1 MRMKNI
7 KNERIGRL
15 IGILLVVILFPIILN
30 NNKIIRVKKFS
41 CKEYSFK
48 YDTSW
53 AIANQ
58 DRKSVELK
66 HSKNGLINIQIKELE
81 GNIKYQSI
89 NSIKEDLIASIQ
101 NQNKDY
107 KLLAQESSVINK
119 VNAYKLLFE
128 KDNNQVLV
136 IFMKQQNSLILY
148 TYEADSDYFD
158 ILLDS
163 ALNIIY
169 NFRLNIDVKYNTKL
183 ESINVTG
190 NNYLGNDKV
199 DKVKKYEIHSNNYSV
214 YYNIP
219 IEYKMTNYDS
229 TKGTYKKDN
238 RYIYTNI
245 YNSNIYELITN
256 KYTGIDAKVLS
267 LKKSYKDVKY
277 TVDKGLEDDSYI
289 YQITYKYGNK
299 KYEDIYMYY
308 TLDNSHTFTVDIKST
323 NNEVSKE
330 LIDSIKIIKKE
341 KYSKNITLNKVG
353 NYYINELKQ
362 KIEFTNTDNEYYT
375 VKLYT
380 PINYTELDKT
390 NNMYASRYFGYGY
403 NEKTDKYNLN
413 YSFEITNL
421 CPKTVDEV
429 KKYYSYAN
437 VSIKSDGIKKYNN
450 NSYYKYNIKN
460 GNKYIN
466 ILVKP
471 LNKDYKCIK
480 FTFENNGNYVS
491 NNVINALS
499 KYDYKIE
506 KEG

>member
-7 KNERIGRL
+7 KYRGIGRL

-30 NNKIIRVKKFS
+30 NNKSIRVKKFS
-41 CKEYSFK
+41 CKAYSFK

-53 AIANQ
+53 SIKDN
-58 DRKSVELK
+58 DNSKVVLK
-66 HSKNGLINIQIKELE
+66 HKNGLITIQIKELE
-81 GNIKYQSI
+81 DNIKYQSI
-89 NSIKEDLIASIQ
+89 DSIKEDLIANIQ

-107 KLLAQESSVINK
+107 KLLAQESSTINK

-136 IFMKQQNSLILY
+136 IFMKQQNSIILY
-148 TYEADSDYFD
+148 TYEANSDYFD

-169 NFRLNIDVKYNTKL
+169 NFRLNIDVEYNTKL
-183 ESINVTG
+183 ESINITG
-190 NNYLGNDKV
+190 NNYSGKDKI
-199 DKVKKYEIHSNNYSV
+199 DKTNKYIIYNNNYAVTYS
-214 YYNIP
+214 IP
-219 IEYKMTNYDS
+219 MEYKMTNYYS
-229 TKGTYKKDN
+229 TKGIYKYND

-256 KYTGIDAKVLS
+256 DFSGIDEKVKS
-267 LKKSYKDVKY
+267 LKKTYKDVKY
-277 TVDKGLEDDSYI
+277 TVDRGEEDDSYI
-289 YQITYKYGNK
+289 YQITYTYGNN

-323 NNEVSKE
+323 DSEVSKE
-330 LIDSIKIIKKE
+330 FIDSIKLIKKE
-341 KYSKNITLNKVG
+341 KYSKNITLDKEG
-353 NYYINELKQ
+353 NYYVNELKQ
-362 KIEFTNTDNEYYT
+362 KVEFTTTDNEYYY
-375 VKLYT
+375 VKLFT

-403 NEKTDKYNLN
+403 NEKTDKYSLN
-413 YSFEITNL
+413 YNFEITNL

-460 GNKYIN
+460 GNTYIN
-466 ILVKP
+466 VLVRP

-480 FTFENNGNYVS
+480 LTFENNGNYVS
-491 NNVINALS
+491 DNVINALS
-499 KYDYKIE
+499 KYEYKVE